1 MQGANTG
8 ILHALPQGLAMTG
21 HDARDDGAS
30 TLPRHTTPTWEVE
43 LLISGVAVFAMLQLP
58 ELLDGYILDWTP
70 RLVDRWAKLLF
81 VIYVYAKSAAII
93 LAVTFVIHL
102 LLRARWIA
110 LVGMLSIYP
119 KGVDWDNFR
128 LGPNA
133 REFESKRLGRME
145 DAIDRADNSATMVF
159 AMGVVLAS
167 ILCVVT
173 LIVGSVIAVSWMLET
188 RLGLHAKTQWIM
200 WTAAFAMIPY
210 GLAVGVDRRYGDR
223 MQPGSFGTRALRG
236 VLGFYSKIG
245 VGMANNPA
253 LALLSSHRGRRK
265 TILLIATIFMFA
277 TLAASTSYYI
287 ARNPDAYG
295 SYDAFPDEDELPSRS
310 VDPAHYDDRRDPTR
324 SPIAPFIQSAVIIGP
339 YVQLI
344 VPWVPDRDGP
354 ALDARC
360 GTLPADAQLKCYAER
375 VRPVTLDGKPIA
387 PVFDIGEDART
398 NRPALVAMIDVRQLP
413 QGRHV
418 LGITLPQRGPHDAAP
433 DADFIPFW
441 R

>member
-1 MQGANTG
+1 MAAHDTG
-8 ILHALPQGLAMTG
+8 NDGTRLP
-21 HDARDDGAS
+21 S
-30 TLPRHTTPTWEVE
+30 HTTPTWEVE

-81 VIYVYAKSAAII
+81 VIYVYAKSAALI

-119 KGVDWDNFR
+119 KGVDWDHFK

-133 REFESKRLGRME
+133 REFEEKRLGRME
-145 DAIDRADNSATMVF
+145 DAIDRADNRATMVF

-167 ILCVVT
+167 ILCVITLVAAV
-173 LIVGSVIAVSWMLET
+173 LIVAAWMLEA
-188 RLGLHAKTQWIM
+188 RLGLRANTQWVA
-200 WTAAFAMIPY
+200 WGVAFAMLPY
-210 GLAVGVDRRYGDR
+210 GIAVGIDKRFGAR
-223 MQPGSFGTRALRG
+223 MAPRSVGTRVLRA
-236 VLGFYSKIG
+236 VLGSYAKIG
-245 VGMANNPA
+245 IGMANNPA
-253 LALLSSHRGRRK
+253 LALLSSHRGRRR
-265 TILLIATIFMFA
+265 TILLIASIFMLA
-277 TLAASTSYYI
+277 TITASTSYFV

-295 SYDAFPDEDELPSRS
+295 SYDAFPDEDEVPSRS
-310 VDPAHYDDRRDPTR
+310 VDPEHYDDRRDPLRNAAT
-324 SPIAPFIQSAVIIGP
+324 PFIQSAVILGP
-339 YVQLI
+339 YVQLT

-360 GTLPADAQLKCYAER
+360 GTLPEAAQLKCYAEH
-375 VRPVTLDGKPIA
+375 VRPVTLDGKPFA
-387 PVFDIGEDART
+387 PVWDIGEDART

-413 QGRHV
+413 QGRHI
-418 LGITLPQRGPHDAAP
+418 LGITVPQRGRHDDAP